1 MPVRNI
7 LCTLVANYTTMK
19 RAIELLK
26 YPRLM
31 VLENIKEM
39 TIDQVNKVPEGF
51 KNNIAWNLGHMVAA
65 QEGICYKRSGLQ
77 TNITEDYF
85 NTYKPGT
92 KPERFIDA
100 EEFELI
106 KHQLFST
113 LEQLDTDQ
121 DAGVFENYGAFVTR
135 YGVELRNIEDA
146 IAFLPFHDGFHIGY
160 VMSIMKL
167 VNQD

>member
-1 MPVRNI
+1 MKETHACSKYFMHISRKLYNHETRNRI
-7 LCTLVANYTTMK
+7 
-19 RAIELLK
+19 IEISTPDGTGE
-26 YPRLM
+26 YQG
-31 VLENIKEM
+31 N
-39 TIDQVNKVPEGF
+39 D
-51 KNNIAWNLGHMVAA
+51 LGHMVAA